1 LKNCPKDWFVLE
13 LSSARAEK
21 KWTSS
26 TSIPQTD
33 SVLTGVLG
41 SDSIQ
46 LKANKFSIFLSSICW
61 VN

>member
-41 SDSIQ
+41 PEYD
-46 LKANKFSIFLSSICW
+46 
-61 VN
+61 